1 MEEPIGKTISN
12 EKPELKEFKNRW
24 LDVDTTLPVMTLCFT
39 EEILINMRYEIIN
52 CILDILTNRNSK
64 NEFPRDDYLES
75 AELALIMLG
84 CKPLA
89 VFVG

>member
-52 CILDILTNRNSK
+52 RILDILTNRN
-64 NEFPRDDYLES
+64 LES